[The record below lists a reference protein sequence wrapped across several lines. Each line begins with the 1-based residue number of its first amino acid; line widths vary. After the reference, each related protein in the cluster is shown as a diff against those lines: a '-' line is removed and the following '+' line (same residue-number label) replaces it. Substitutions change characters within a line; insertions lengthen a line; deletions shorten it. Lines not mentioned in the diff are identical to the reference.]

1 MNINLTT
8 KQFSE
13 KTGISIDT
21 LRYYERIG
29 LIDPV
34 ERAPN
39 GHRCYGERDL
49 RRVDF
54 LKRVRAT
61 GMSISEMQRYVGLF
75 RMGNSTIGERRMM
88 LEHHRQVVQQQIQE
102 LYETMT
108 LLDTK
113 INGYIEQEK
122 LLQSHQ
128 NIDNLCPEETHNN
141 RSTY

>member
-1 MNINLTT
+1 MNSNLTT

-61 GMSISEMQRYVGLF
+61 GMSISEMQRYVDLF
-75 RMGNSTIGERRMM
+75 RMGDSTIAERRMM
-88 LEHHRQVVQQQIQE
+88 LEHHRQVVQEQIRE
-102 LYETMT
+102 LYETMA

-113 INGYIEQEK
+113 ISGYVEQEQV
-122 LLQSHQ
+122 LHLYQ
-128 NIDNLCPEETHNN
+128 NIDNLCPEDMPNN
-141 RSTY
+141 HSTY